1 MSVAD
6 YVGRTIDILAFRG
19 GNASEKVLLNTSLAD
34 ATSSGE
40 ITTGV
45 QKLAQR
51 WIITMLTELG
61 SVTYKPEM
69 GTTFMTQLRAGQVHS
84 DADMRALF
92 MLTELSAREQLQNE
106 ITATTPLDEQYLSAS
121 LESVTVSNGSI
132 SITVNLYSN
141 SPENTATFI
150 MPIPLII

>member
-1 MSVAD
+1 MIVSD
-6 YVGRTIDILAFRG
+6 YIGRTIDVLAFRG
-19 GNASEKVLLNTSLAD
+19 GNASGQVLLNATLAD
-34 ATSSGE
+34 AESSGE
-40 ITTGV
+40 ITTGI

-69 GTTFMTQLRAGQVHS
+69 GTAFMTQLRAGEVHS

-92 MLTELSAREQLQNE
+92 TLTELSAREQLQNE
-106 ITATTPLDEQYLSAS
+106 ITTTTPLDEQYLSAS
-121 LESVTVSNGSI
+121 LEAVTVSNGNI
-132 SITVNLYSN
+132 SITVNLYSK

>member
-1 MSVAD
+1 MIVSD
-6 YVGRTIDILAFRG
+6 YIGRTIDVLAFRG
-19 GNASEKVLLNTSLAD
+19 GNASGQVLLNATLAD
-34 ATSSGE
+34 AESSGE
-40 ITTGV
+40 ITTGI

-69 GTTFMTQLRAGQVHS
+69 GTTFMTQLRAGEVHS

-92 MLTELSAREQLQNE
+92 TLTELSAREQLQNE
-106 ITATTPLDEQYLSAS
+106 ITTTTPLDEQYLSAS
-121 LESVTVSNGSI
+121 LEAVTVSNGNI
-132 SITVNLYSN
+132 SITVNLYSK